1 MPFHIIKDMQ
11 MFHFHMRNENFTCKI
26 NFHSRIYHF
35 TSEIYVLYTNISHVK
50 LWTTYFTFKLGIS

>member
-1 MPFHIIKDMQ
+1 MQ